1 MGTCKIVTN
10 YFFSGRFAIFFSIAK
25 WYRYK
30 HVFLLFRADET
41 MVMNGMGGNTCEVV
55 GMGRTPNYNA
65 LKKRPRAMRSPP
77 SGAGAA
83 SKTNT
88 APAPN
93 TRRGRRQARQQR
105 RMQGR
110 GRQAGQSSQSGQTA
124 TRPMQKQ
131 SNVGGHGAGSSGS
144 GHHTNS
150 FGSSSEASPPEID
163 RRSRYLPQS
172 RPGSRPR
179 ASHSTNING
188 GKSNV
193 KAPPRRGRVGGNR
206 ARSKS
211 YTIGDLAAFPFRLGA
226 AAASAT
232 VKGAKYSVRIVARP
246 MRS

>member
-131 SNVGGHGAGSSGS
+131 SNVGGHGTGSSGS
-144 GHHTNS
+144 GHHSNS
-150 FGSSSEASPPEID
+150 FGSSSEAPPPEID
-163 RRSRYLPQS
+163 RRSRYLPKS

-206 ARSKS
+206 ASSKS

-232 VKGAKYSVRIVARP
+232 FNGAKYSVRIVARP
-246 MRS
+246 MRR